1 MNVGESGA
9 IRQVCAL
16 FLIEDDR
23 RPVGSSGRGLAMM
36 RPRDRRSVT
45 VPTAPPCR
53 FPMVCPGR
61 GQLQKLPQVPS
72 EEHGKQESRE
82 GQGHCLSPT
91 MGEAR

>member
-1 MNVGESGA
+1 MNLGESGA

-23 RPVGSSGRGLAMM
+23 RAVGSSCRGLEMM
-36 RPRDRRSVT
+36 RPRDRGPVT

-53 FPMVCPGR
+53 FPTVHPGR
-61 GQLQKLPQVPS
+61 GQFRKLPRVPS
-72 EEHGKQESRE
+72 EEHGKQESHE

-91 MGEAR
+91 MGETR